1 MKLKILLIGLIFS
14 LNSFADFKEM
24 SERLIRI
31 RQEIEL
37 INTDLDSLQK
47 TQNSQLESLLSR
59 RAELEIQ
66 LKKERL
72 KGFQLKEKKLAL
84 KNKITPKKGMIP
96 KERELVLDWHKNLT
110 SWLNASLPYKN
121 EERNLELEK
130 IKELINKNSSF
141 HEIIGQ
147 LWRFSEKQIELVRH
161 NKFEVVNLEVA
172 GEKTTA
178 ELARVGLITFAF
190 KLPSEEVGF
199 AKKVGGKWTLD
210 IADQK
215 DEATAAKRLIS
226 KFKEKKYS
234 GLFDLPIAEL

>member
-1 MKLKILLIGLIFS
+1 MKLKIVLLGLIFS
-14 LNSFADFKEM
+14 LTSFADFKEM

-37 INTDLDSLQK
+37 LNTDLDSLQR
-47 TQNSQLESLLSR
+47 TQNSQMESLLSR

-84 KNKITPKKGMIP
+84 KNKIAPKKGMTP
-96 KERELVLDWHKNLT
+96 KEKELVQSWHKDLAL
-110 SWLNASLPYKN
+110 WLDNSLPYKN
-121 EERNLELEK
+121 EERKLELEK
-130 IKELINKNSSF
+130 IKETINKNASF
-141 HEIIGQ
+141 HEVIGQ
-147 LWRFSEKQIELVRH
+147 LWRYSEKQIELVRH

-172 GEKTTA
+172 GKKTTA

-190 KLPSEEVGF
+190 KLPSEEFGF
-199 AKKVGGKWTLD
+199 AKKVGGKWVLN
-210 IADQK
+210 IADK
-215 DEATAAKRLIS
+215 NDELTAAKRLIS

-234 GLFDLPIAEL
+234 GLFDLPIVEL